1 MNVFPRKSKQ
11 TPDAYYFGEFN
22 DNPLAPF
29 SISIASFDENYQSE
43 KPHYHTKNQKA
54 YVTLEG
60 EGILNVNGKQ
70 IVMKPEQMIHIEPNE
85 THYIESVITAP
96 LKFIV
101 ILSAKIDDKVV
112 LQ

>member
-11 TPDAYYFGEFN
+11 TPGAYYFGEFN

-29 SISIASFDENYQSE
+29 SISIASFDETYQSE
-43 KPHYHTKNQKA
+43 KPHYHTQSQKA
-54 YVTLEG
+54 YVIMEG
-60 EGILNVNGKQ
+60 KGILNVNGKQ
-70 IVMKPEQMIHIEPNE
+70 VVMTPEQMIHIEPNE
-85 THYIESVITAP
+85 THYVESVTKAP

-112 LQ
+112 L